1 MPSFIENVNKLA
13 EKLNIIVES
22 NNIFDDNTLPILEE
36 IAKLDLKEAIW
47 DLKKGNYLGNRK
59 IDINLALNRQGIT
72 EDLIEKYP
80 DQAEDIWTD
89 LSGVVLYDRCDV
101 TFVDGEVITI
111 NFEFDGNPISISTHG
126 DLLIQLSSNT
136 AFMNKLED
144 TLIAGFAWDVVGE
157 IVRLYDVIGQN
168 SNIERIQLHAVSGA
182 YIEQNPIYYW
192 AKTTSAFQTLSMRSG
207 DIIKLGNE
215 IDNIILLAN
224 SIEQVMDVQERIP
237 ELVDTYTGGVP
248 NGDLTIYNKL
258 TELEQVHSALTELLV
273 IYEDVKAGGNNYIQ
287 TVGNDLGSANSSV
300 GAVAGNLQTS
310 DTIGSVASS
319 INNVDVVAYDIN
331 SVNEVA
337 NNIADVNIVA
347 LNILDVQNAEE
358 NAQIATEKADI
369 ATIKADVAVS
379 AANTATQ
386 KADKI
391 KNVTVSNTV
400 TAVSGSSASV
410 IYDDTTGGFTFIIPQ
425 GAKGDKGDAFQVN
438 AIGTLTEK
446 SNYDDRSKGFSF
458 LDSDN
463 TEIYFKVSD
472 TVGDWSVPASF
483 GKGDKGDKG
492 DTGVGIVNIQFTST
506 TDVSGDPAKSG
517 ATDTYTITYTD
528 ASTATFNV
536 YNGLDSNVQTV
547 AGRTGDVVL
556 TKSDVGLANVDNTS
570 DINKPISNATNT
582 ALANKVDK
590 VIGKGLS
597 TEDFT
602 TADKTKLTGI
612 ESGAEV
618 NVVNSVASKTGNVIL
633 VKGDVGLGNVDNTSD
648 LNKPISNATQ
658 TALNAKQDISTA
670 LNDSNYATKIF
681 SDTTTD
687 TDKTWSSDKIISSI
701 GTVSEFEATLS

>member
-1 MPSFIENVNKLA
+1 MSSFIENINRLA
-13 EKLNIIVES
+13 EKLDIIIES
-22 NNIFDDNTLPILEE
+22 NEIFDDGIVPVLEE
-36 IAKLDLKEAIW
+36 IAELNLAEAIM
-47 DLKKGNYLGNRK
+47 DLKKGEYLGNRK
-59 IDINLALNRQGIT
+59 IDINLALNMQGIT
-72 EDLIEKYP
+72 EDTIKKYP
-80 DQAEDIWTD
+80 DDAEDIWTD
-89 LSGVVLYDRCDV
+89 ASKTVYYDKATV
-101 TFVDGEVITI
+101 TFVDGEVLEIPFT
-111 NFEFDGNPISISTHG
+111 FDGNPINISTHG
-126 DLLIQLSSNT
+126 DLLIQFNNNT
-136 AFMNKLED
+136 AFLAKLES
-144 TLIAGFAWDVVGE
+144 TLIAGFSADVVGE
-157 IVRLYDVIGQN
+157 FVRIYDAIGQN
-168 SNIERIQLHAVSGA
+168 SNIERIQLNAVSGL
-182 YIEQNPIYYW
+182 YKEEKPIYFW
-192 AKTTSAFQTLSMRSG
+192 AKTTSAFRTLAMRSG

-224 SIEQVMDVQERIP
+224 SIEQVLDVQERIP

-287 TVGNDLGSANSSV
+287 TVGNDLNSINSSV
-300 GAVAGNLQTS
+300 GVVAGNLQTK

-347 LNILDVQNAEE
+347 LNIFDVQNAEE

-400 TAVSGSSASV
+400 TAVPGSSASV
-410 IYDDTTGGFTFIIPQ
+410 VYDDTTGGFTFIIPQ

-463 TEIYFKVSD
+463 AEIYFKASD
-472 TVGDWSVPASF
+472 TVGDWSVPAPF

-492 DTGVGIVNIQFTST
+492 DTGTGIVNIQFTST

-536 YNGLDSNVQTV
+536 YNGLDSDVQTV

-602 TADKTKLTGI
+602 TADKTKLAGI
-612 ESGAEV
+612 ESGAQV
-618 NVVNSVASKTGNVIL
+618 NVVNSVAAKTGNVIL

-681 SDTTTD
+681 SDTTID
-687 TDKTWSSDKIISSI
+687 IDKTWSSDKIISSI